1 MRRSCHSN
9 GSERTYHS
17 RRAQSIGVVAATVVQ
32 GGGAGSQ
39 CDTRQLRGS
48 DWGRV
53 AAVRRTEG
61 VVARGLGLEQL
72 NVGGVLEQRARLV
85 TTTIPQVARCQHTQ
99 YENRYRSR
107 IQFLSF

>member
-39 CDTRQLRGS
+39 CGTRQLRGS

-61 VVARGLGLEQL
+61 VVARRLGLEQ
-72 NVGGVLEQRARLV
+72 R
-85 TTTIPQVARCQHTQ
+85 
-99 YENRYRSR
+99 RSEV
-107 IQFLSF
+107 QKVSWHEGLDWSS